1 MAIHMSS
8 DGWLHNHLCCT
19 TVNCTAACT
28 GSKVKKTGIM
38 RHHVHAI
45 TKIALCP
52 VCRGSFALS
61 TFTGR
66 RGVKQHN
73 YATHTRTP
81 VGISCVAAC
90 AKDSRQFYI
99 YLYFC
104 RYSFE
109 TYQYNIINMALSQA
123 LRCSVLRS
131 AIPLACSPVCRR
143 VSASAA
149 PHFAA
154 QSHCLRT
161 SAFVPSLSAFRPK
174 VRGAASLWSRHSFY
188 ACSIDNGQPL

>member
-1 MAIHMSS
+1 MHPHICHKPA
-8 DGWLHNHLCCT
+8 DYN
-19 TVNCTAACT
+19 AACT
-28 GSKVKKTGIM
+28 GRKVP
-38 RHHVHAI
+38 R
-45 TKIALCP
+45 
-52 VCRGSFALS
+52 RES
-61 TFTGR
+61 TVVKGR
-66 RGVKQHN
+66 RGVEPSPERIMQH
-73 YATHTRTP
+73 THAQP
-81 VGISCVAAC
+81 SASGWVAAC
-90 AKDSRQFYI
+90 AAKASRQFCI

-104 RYSFE
+104 RYSFD
-109 TYQYNIINMALSQA
+109 TYQYNNINMALSQA

-174 VRGAASLWSRHSFY
+174 VHDAASLWSRHSFY